1 MYKLKVSNFLKDG
14 VHFGH
19 SISKLNTKMKPYIL
33 MKNKGIHIIDLYKT
47 INKLCLSCNYLNKI
61 ATFGKVVLFVGTKR
75 QAKNLIAYY
84 AQKINMPY
92 INERWMGGL
101 LTNFSTIQKSIDKM
115 KVIETNKSL
124 GLYNLISKKER
135 LLISRVHSKLKKN
148 LGTVSQLQVLP
159 DCLIIVDINKE
170 KPAVNEAFKLGI
182 PIVGIAD
189 TNSNPEK
196 INFPIPGNDDN
207 SKSINLILYYISN
220 AIEIGIDLDWKNN
233 QIKIKSNQETNKQ
246 E

>member
-1 MYKLKVSNFLKDG
+1 MYKFKFSNFLKAG

-19 SISKLNTKMKPYIL
+19 SISKLNPKMKPYIL
-33 MKNKGIHIIDLYKT
+33 RKNKGIHIIDLYKT
-47 INKLCLSCNYLNKI
+47 IKKLCLSCNYLKKI
-61 ATFGKVVLFVGTKR
+61 ATSGKVVLFVGTKR
-75 QAKNLIAYY
+75 QAKNIIAYY

-92 INERWMGGL
+92 INERWLGGL
-101 LTNFSTIQKSIDKM
+101 LTNFSTIQKSISKM
-115 KVIETNKSL
+115 NVIEKNKSL

-159 DCLIIVDINKE
+159 DCIIIVDINKE
-170 KPAVNEAFKLGI
+170 KPAVNEALKLGI

-189 TNSNPEK
+189 TNSNPDQ

-207 SKSINLILYYISN
+207 SKSINLILYYIAN
-220 AIEIGIDLDWKNN
+220 AIEIGIDLYLKNKNN
-233 QIKIKSNQETNKQ
+233 QNK
-246 E
+246 